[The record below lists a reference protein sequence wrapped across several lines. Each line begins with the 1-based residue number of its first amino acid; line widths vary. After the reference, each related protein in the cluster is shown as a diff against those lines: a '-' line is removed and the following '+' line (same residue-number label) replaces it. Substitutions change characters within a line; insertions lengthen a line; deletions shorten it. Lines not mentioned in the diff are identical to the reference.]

1 MDRDAQ
7 ETLIRSFSD
16 MRLHEI
22 FDEMFL
28 DDTVD
33 IIEEMP
39 ANVVKRIIATSD
51 AETRRA
57 INELL
62 HYPEDSAG
70 SIMTVEYVSLKPE
83 MTVRQAIDHIRETGV
98 DKETIYT
105 CYVTDDYRHLL
116 GVCTAKDLLLADA
129 ATLVSAIMDTN
140 VIYASTTEDKEDVAK
155 EMSKYDFLAMP
166 VADKEKR
173 LVGIV
178 TFDDAIDVIED
189 EATEDIE
196 KMAAITP
203 SDKPYLKTSPFE
215 IWKSR
220 AGCSYSVHT
229 DADGY
234 RRKRRKSGI
243 RHCDTR
249 SRPRRHFHPQHLF
262 DIVERMPCFDSLRRD
277 ACRLQLRQ
285 DTSCR

>member
-1 MDRDAQ
+1 MDEKEKLIDEQRDELERLLDERNPQGLKKLLENETPQDIAALFAELDDEKLAIAFRILPKETAAETFVEMDRDAQ

-105 CYVTDDYRHLL
+105 CYVI
-116 GVCTAKDLLLADA
+116 C
-129 ATLVSAIMDTN
+129 SAYVRQRIFSLPMQ
-140 VIYASTTEDKEDVAK
+140 
-155 EMSKYDFLAMP
+155 P
-166 VADKEKR
+166 
-173 LVGIV
+173 
-178 TFDDAIDVIED
+178 
-189 EATEDIE
+189 
-196 KMAAITP
+196 P
-203 SDKPYLKTSPFE
+203 
-215 IWKSR
+215 
-220 AGCSYSVHT
+220 
-229 DADGY
+229 
-234 RRKRRKSGI
+234 
-243 RHCDTR
+243 
-249 SRPRRHFHPQHLF
+249 LF
-262 DIVERMPCFDSLRRD
+262 PP
-277 ACRLQLRQ
+277 
-285 DTSCR
+285 